1 MKKNLFRVMSAIL
14 CVCLIGT
21 AFAGCDKGTDAS
33 LAGSVIADSSEVEL
47 MSMSENN
54 DGSFTIVT
62 KRGTSSSSGSSMDF
76 IPVGADL
83 GDLYPGA
90 VVKSDNSKITAAQKL
105 IESNDLPRNVL
116 ELNVDIKDGEEY
128 DLQIDEPNQE
138 TVTRKVRKTIIN
150 QTGTAI
156 SSVRYAAVDNSEQIE
171 KQLGIKDDNSYRI
184 DYKAISVGMYSYIFA
199 VFDQVYYSVNAAPQT
214 SAELYNETVSQQAL
228 SDNGINNAETAEI
241 TSVDYGR
248 RVVVCMKTRDVSSNA
263 KSTLEESISNNG
275 ITQTGVSVLYSSY
288 VIGGSS
294 GNKLVCISNT
304 DDVNEVNK
312 IINSEL
318 SYNKDL
324 TAVPLSYKMNY
335 LKDGSQVIANK
346 DTESDNVVTETRKQ
360 IKITFDPATA
370 YNTKQ
375 YTFYAKPITGVN
387 NDGSYKLGNWEC
399 LVDDDSKKNKTIY
412 VSGKY
417 AEFAFAFDISSGTD
431 WPYNDIFWKA
441 DMAAPENMYIEWGGG
456 VRSAWIEITVDG
468 NRVVDESNCSSS
480 SEPNYI

>member
-14 CVCLIGT
+14 CVCLIA
-21 AFAGCDKGTDAS
+21 AFAGCGKGTDAS
-33 LAGSVIADSSEVEL
+33 LAGSVIADSGEVEL
-47 MSMSENN
+47 RTMRENN
-54 DGSFTIVT
+54 DGSFTIIT
-62 KRGTSSSSGSSMDF
+62 KRGASSSSDSSMDF
-76 IPVGADL
+76 IPVGGDL

-105 IESNDLPRNVL
+105 IESKDLPRNVL
-116 ELNVDIKDGEEY
+116 GLNVDVKNGKEY
-128 DLQIDEPNQE
+128 ALQIDEPNQE
-138 TVTRKVRKTIIN
+138 TVTRKVRKTINN

-156 SSVRYAAVDNSEQIE
+156 TSVRYAAVDNSEQIE

-184 DYKAISVGMYSYIFA
+184 DYKAISMGMYSYILA

-228 SDNGINNAETAEI
+228 SDNGINKAETAEI

-248 RVVVCMKTRDVSSNA
+248 RVIVCMITRDGSSNA
-263 KSTLEESISNNG
+263 KSTLKESISNNG
-275 ITQTGVSVLYSSY
+275 FTQTGVNVLYSTY

-294 GNKLVCISNT
+294 GNKSVCISNT

-335 LKDGSQVIANK
+335 LKDGSQVVANI
-346 DTESDNVVTETRKQ
+346 DTESENVVTETRKQ

-370 YNTKQ
+370 YDTKK
-375 YTFYAKPITGVN
+375 YKLYAKPITGVN
-387 NDGSYKLGNWEC
+387 KDGSYKLGNWVC
-399 LVDDDSKKNKTIY
+399 LVDDNSTKNKTIY
-412 VSGKY
+412 VNGKY
-417 AEFAFAFDISSGTD
+417 AEFAFAFDITSGTD
-431 WPYNDIFWKA
+431 WPYNDVFWKA

-468 NRVVDESNCSSS
+468 KRVVDESNCSRHDA
-480 SEPNYI
+480 PNYK